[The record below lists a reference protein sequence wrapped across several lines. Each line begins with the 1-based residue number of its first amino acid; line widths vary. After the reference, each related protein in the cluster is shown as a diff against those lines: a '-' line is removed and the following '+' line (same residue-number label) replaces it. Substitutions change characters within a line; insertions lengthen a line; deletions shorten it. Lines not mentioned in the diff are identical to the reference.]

1 MRIGEKI
8 AELRKK
14 ENLNQSELAEK
25 LKINQSVL
33 NRIEN
38 GTRPLKDDE
47 IKQIAS
53 FFGVS
58 SDFLLD
64 IPKKEGWLYSGGNK
78 VIEIAEKIQHQN
90 GMYKLFAAAQTSSPK
105 NLQIVTNLLEQLNE
119 DNTC

>member
-8 AELRKK
+8 AELRKR

-25 LKINQSVL
+25 LKLNQSVL

-38 GTRPLKDDE
+38 GSRPLKDDE
-47 IKQIAS
+47 IKLFAS

-64 IPKKEGWLYSGGNK
+64 IPKKEGWLYSGDNK
-78 VIEIAEKIQHQN
+78 TIEIAEKSQHEN
-90 GMYKLFAAAQTSSPK
+90 SMFKLFAAAQSSSPK
-105 NLQIVTNLLEQLNE
+105 NLLIATNLLEQLN